1 MWDLYHAKK
10 EKGEALRHLRQT
22 RTTLWWANSYFDKD
36 GNVTQMKDKAMN
48 FVTFGD
54 AQEWAKEHEIE
65 LGGSSYIQEKEYK
78 YWVP

>member
-1 MWDLYHAKK
+1 
-10 EKGEALRHLRQT
+10 
-22 RTTLWWANSYFDKD
+22 
-36 GNVTQMKDKAMN
+36 MN